1 MGQKNPNPSETPADP
16 VEFDE
21 TDESIFE
28 KVVPDGIKRGLEHL
42 VRDGRVKNL
51 VGELKLPKDL
61 GNQIL
66 SQVDETKQAAVKV
79 VAAEVRTFLEN
90 TSLADE
96 MAKLLTQISFEVST
110 QVRFVPSDKAVKR
123 SKKLSLRKSS
133 SPPADPATAAE
144 TPASEIPAPSK
155 SKKVIP

>member
-1 MGQKNPNPSETPADP
+1 MGQKNVNPSEIPEDP

-21 TDESIFE
+21 NDESIFE

-42 VRDGRVKNL
+42 IRDGRVKNL

-110 QVRFVPSDKAVKR
+110 KVRFVPSDKAGKR
-123 SKKLSLRKSS
+123 SRKLTLKKESIPPSEQDS
-133 SPPADPATAAE
+133 ETGESPSQ
-144 TPASEIPAPSK
+144 TPPPEDNTTK
-155 SKKVIP
+155 L

>member
-1 MGQKNPNPSETPADP
+1 MGEKNPNPKDAPSQNA
-16 VEFDE
+16 E
-21 TDESIFE
+21 TDGDGESIFE
-28 KVVPDGIKRGLEHL
+28 KVVPEGIKRGLEHL
-42 VRDGRVKNL
+42 IRDGRIKHL

-79 VAAEVRTFLEN
+79 VAKEVRTFLEN

-110 QVRFVPSDKAVKR
+110 NVRFVPSDKAIKR
-123 SKKLSLRKSS
+123 KGKEKLQKDSV
-133 SPPADPATAAE
+133 PPDN
-144 TPASEIPAPSK
+144 PASDSPEPAASK
-155 SKKVIP
+155 SKPT